1 MVIKIMPNSRRTLE
15 LTLDLLGVIA
25 AEQELYYGH
34 HVAHILQYYR
44 SITTR

>member
-1 MVIKIMPNSRRTLE
+1 MVIKIMPSSRR
-15 LTLDLLGVIA
+15 TLDLLGVIA